1 MFPGKFN
8 INMASRAQEQF
19 LNSLRHTLLDLA
31 RRLQQD
37 TVSED
42 VADYVLFRL
51 EQISRHLVRLAD
63 NMQVFDTVRTSLAT
77 VTRMLSEVE
86 RNWHYSSPAVTYQP
100 RTVGRPRF
108 EIPREQLQYLVDYEI
123 TIPEMSRALGVSEST
138 IKRRMR
144 EYNISI
150 TDRRTAIS
158 DNDLDNIV
166 RSIHRDFPNAGY
178 RRVQSQLV
186 LRNIN
191 VPQLRVRECM
201 QRTDPEGV
209 AMRWLSL
216 TPRAVYCVS
225 GPLALWHIDGNHKL
239 IR

>member
-1 MFPGKFN
+1 MNAICVSREVQYK
-8 INMASRAQEQF
+8 NMASRAQEQF
-19 LNSLRHTLLDLA
+19 LNSLRRTLLDLA

-123 TIPEMSRALGVSEST
+123 TIPEMSRVS
-138 IKRRMR
+138 IL
-144 EYNISI
+144 
-150 TDRRTAIS
+150 AI
-158 DNDLDNIV
+158 
-166 RSIHRDFPNAGY
+166 
-178 RRVQSQLV
+178 LV
-186 LRNIN
+186 LN
-191 VPQLRVRECM
+191 RV
-201 QRTDPEGV
+201 
-209 AMRWLSL
+209 WS
-216 TPRAVYCVS
+216 
-225 GPLALWHIDGNHKL
+225 
-239 IR
+239 